1 MGYHRAG
8 FEVVG
13 VDNKPQ
19 PHYPFPYCQMD
30 ALLAMDLLLGG
41 QRIYDT
47 QDNWWSLNLFDAYHA
62 SPPCQ
67 LWTVA
72 GANHRKNGKQ
82 YPDLIT
88 PIRERLQLTGKSF
101 VIENV
106 PGAPLSNPVT
116 ICGTMFGLRVKRHRL
131 FEISFELYFHKF
143 TCGCHQPGFDSS
155 PNGKHRCYSFASGAR
170 LLSISGHNFILADA
184 RLAMNIDWMNQAEI
198 SQAIPPAYTE
208 YIGLHLIEAVR
219 SNER

>member
-1 MGYHRAG
+1 MPRLLDLFCGAGGAAMGYHRAG

-13 VDNKPQ
+13 VDIKPQ
-19 PHYPFPYCQMD
+19 PHYPFEFHQAD
-30 ALLAMDLLLGG
+30 ALTYPLEG
-41 QRIYDT
+41 
-47 QDNWWSLNLFDAYHA
+47 FDAYHA

-88 PIRERLQLTGKSF
+88 PTRERLETTGKPF
-101 VIENV
+101 IIENV
-106 PGAPLSNPVT
+106 PGAPLINPVK
-116 ICGTMFGLRVKRHRL
+116 ICGTMFGLRLKRHRL
-131 FEISFELYFHKF
+131 FECPFELYFHQY
-143 TCGCHQPGFDSS
+143 TCGCYQPGFDSR

-170 LLSISGHNFILADA
+170 LLSVSGHNFILADA
-184 RLAMNIDWMNQAEI
+184 RLAMGIDWMNQGEI

-208 YIGLHLIEAVR
+208 YIGKYLMELLMR
-219 SNER
+219 SK